1 MESLDAVVTALDNV
15 DARLCV
21 DAVLFC
27 LELPQ
32 CRKRCSI
39 IWSDCVVLLNCC
51 SRSYCD
57 DRAMQFCK
65 PMLDSGTLGAK
76 GNTQVVVPRKTVH
89 WGAYRDPP
97 AKSIALCT
105 LKSFP

>member
-1 MESLDAVVTALDNV
+1 MRLLVALAHFGMLLSHYRAVV
-15 DARLCV
+15 
-21 DAVLFC
+21 
-27 LELPQ
+27 
-32 CRKRCSI
+32 
-39 IWSDCVVLLNCC
+39 VVVFVG
-51 SRSYCD
+51 SYCD